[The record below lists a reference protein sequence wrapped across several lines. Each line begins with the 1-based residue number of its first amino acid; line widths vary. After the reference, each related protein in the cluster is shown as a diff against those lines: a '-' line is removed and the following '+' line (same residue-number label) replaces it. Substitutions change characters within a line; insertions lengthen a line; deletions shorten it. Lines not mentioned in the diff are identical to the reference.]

1 MAHLID
7 LSNHRANIAYVGE
20 TPWHGLGTELESD
33 APLDTWRIAAGL
45 AFDYQ
50 LAPVQYLG
58 DQTFPGRQV
67 VFRSDTLV
75 PLSVVSERYHA
86 VQPNQVLEFFRDLAA
101 EHGFRME
108 TAGSLKDGAL
118 VWALA
123 KTGRDFALGGDA
135 LRQYVLLMTSCDA
148 SLATRATLT
157 SVRVVCMN
165 TLSAALRMEQ
175 ANLVVTRHSTQF
187 DARAVKRNLGL
198 VDDTW
203 SEFAD
208 AAERMATKRLADL
221 DMKEAVLQLFGNPA
235 APADHQP
242 NLRAMNK
249 VIDLFN
255 GEGRGSSLPSARHSA
270 WGLLHAVTEYV
281 DHHVPERKHGARL
294 ASAWT
299 GRGEILKRRALDTCL
314 KLAA

>member
-1 MAHLID
+1 MTHLID
-7 LSNHRANIAYVGE
+7 LSNHRANIAYVGK
-20 TPWHGLGTELESD
+20 TPWHGLGTELEPD
-33 APLDTWRIAAGL
+33 APLDTWRISAGL
-45 AFDYQ
+45 NFDYQ

-58 DQTFPGRQV
+58 DQTFDGRQV
-67 VFRSDTLV
+67 VYRSDTLI
-75 PLSVVSERYHA
+75 PLSVVSARYHA
-86 VQPNQVLEFFRDLAA
+86 VQPNQVLEFFRDLTE
-101 EHGFRME
+101 EHGFQME
-108 TAGSLKDGAL
+108 TAGSLKEGAL

-123 KTGRDFALGGDA
+123 KTGRDFSLGGDA
-135 LRQYVLLMTSCDA
+135 TRQYVLLMTSCDS

-157 SVRVVCMN
+157 SVRVVCWN

-175 ANLVVTRHSTQF
+175 ANLVVARHSTQF

-203 SEFAD
+203 NEFAD

-221 DMKEAVLQLFGNPA
+221 DMKEAVIQLFGDPD
-235 APADHQP
+235 APVDHQP
-242 NLRAMNK
+242 NMRAMNK

-255 GEGRGSSLPSARHSA
+255 GEGRGASLPSARHSA

-281 DHHVPERKHGARL
+281 DHHAPERKEGSRL

-299 GRGEILKRRALDTCL
+299 GRGDQIKRRALETCL